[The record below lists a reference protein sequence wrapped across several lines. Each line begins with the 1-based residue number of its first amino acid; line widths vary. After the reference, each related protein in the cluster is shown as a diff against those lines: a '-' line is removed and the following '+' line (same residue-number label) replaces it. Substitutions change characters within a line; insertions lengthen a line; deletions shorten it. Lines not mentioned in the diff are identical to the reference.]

1 MINVLIDDKTKYRD
15 LSKSLLVKVIEYAN
29 NNDLKGIIIS
39 VSKNNLEYYKI
50 IESLH
55 MIGFYHID
63 NNKSKKIGE
72 KKYRILYMK
81 INDKTDEIED
91 ITI

>member
-1 MINVLIDDKTKYRD
+1 
-15 LSKSLLVKVIEYAN
+15 
-29 NNDLKGIIIS
+29 
-39 VSKNNLEYYKI
+39 
-50 IESLH
+50 